1 MNFNFYKIFNPDL
14 KKLNNYQLKHHWDSI
29 GYKNNYLHSIE
40 SFLKKYHYYNHE
52 MYKLYNND
60 ISINDKIEL
69 MAHWHLYGIN
79 EYRICSDEHFNLLYP
94 DFDIKNYEI
103 IDMNIYEFK
112 NIYHKNKINNIEINS
127 LKDEYE
133 NSFENNNNSNND
145 DNNDFVIKYL
155 LNPNKETIGIIINNS
170 NFINNNYFLK
180 VLSLINYHNMNILL
194 FIDNIDNII
203 NIIFLKNIY
212 YFLSTEICEKKFC
225 NYLIYDTFDN
235 DENITYS
242 SFKKIFINNK
252 NDFNKL
258 SLLSKNVYIIDNFF
272 DNLFLENNILITEF
286 NNYIINNNKL
296 HKIEN
301 NIESNIINIHNKLY
315 ISENTLNYD
324 TYKNFNTNNDIKI
337 IKFNQYDY
345 SDDIKY
351 GIILYKDIY
360 YYKLF
365 DKYSIIDFNILKL
378 NMPINIDHIYV
389 EEYTIL
395 IKETHKNLN
404 FKMNIIF
411 IINESNKDNYIY
423 NLLFLLKESYN
434 NYNLII
440 FLNNVEVDDLEKY
453 TDNKEQKK
461 TYIYIFKSN
470 ILLSNIDII
479 LFLTELANNDSLII
493 VIDNNYLINPLFSL
507 EFINNLFFS
516 KKILFTDY
524 YSNENI
530 NLLIFKKE
538 LLLNVDILNKIDDGK
553 YIKIL
558 YTFLKRNSFNKNFL
572 KNNNTFLIDQEYF
585 CIKQIN
591 LINNYYAKFMD
602 NYSDEKGYILN
613 ENFNIIRNVNYE
625 KLIYL
630 KNLIKND
637 DKKEL
642 NFLIDIY
649 KNNIINYYYFE
660 NNLIKKIK
668 NIISNNQIIIFK
680 NSSDKENCDFYNKIL
695 KYKNNFDKEYQFN
708 IIEFGNYI
716 TNKLDFY
723 DSNNINYYFLNIT
736 NFNENKLNILFAY
749 NLISRIFIKYLF
761 NYENLIFCEF
771 SDINNLELI
780 KNINN
785 YLSMKNIEKII
796 FINKKL
802 FEEVGNFDPELFIE
816 YNEFALNYFFE
827 KVKKKCISNKYD
839 INDLIILKSPTSSF
853 NDILDIQN
861 NYNNSDFQ
869 KNHLLKLNKN
879 DNILFDFI
887 QMRNS
892 IDYNLWNNIKTVIIN
907 LDFRNDRLIS
917 TIKECEKV
925 GIYNYERI
933 SAINIDN
940 TNFKNY
946 KLIDPKRSW
955 KKNIEYLKSASGC
968 KMSHLEVLK
977 KYKDCNEEYIMILE
991 DDVIFEENTIIYLN
1005 LALSNLKKNNFD
1017 FDILYLS
1024 INLKSKDDAKLINNN
1039 LLSIENGLTTTAQ
1052 IFKKSNVHRIIN
1064 IIESSNIEIDNTY
1077 NKYLTNKYCVYPMCV
1092 YQKESYSDINKEV
1105 INYGWF
1111 HKKFSYDE

>member
-14 KKLNNYQLKHHWDSI
+14 KKLNNSQLNNHWKSI
-29 GYKNNYLHSIE
+29 GIKNDYLHSIE
-40 SFLKKYHYYNHE
+40 SFLKKYYYYNNE
-52 MYKLYNND
+52 MYKLYNPD
-60 ISINDKIEL
+60 ILINDKIEL
-69 MAHWHLYGIN
+69 MVHWHLYGVHD
-79 EYRICSDEHFNLLYP
+79 YRICSDEHFNLLYP

-103 IDMNIYEFK
+103 IDNNIYEFK
-112 NIYHKNKINNIEINS
+112 NIYHKNKINNINTLEHESQNS
-127 LKDEYE
+127 CDD
-133 NSFENNNNSNND
+133 NNNN
-145 DNNDFVIKYL
+145 FGIKYL
-155 LNPNKETIGIIINNS
+155 LNPNKETLGIIINNS

-194 FIDNIDNII
+194 FVDNIDNII

-212 YFLSTEICEKKFC
+212 YFLSNEPLEKKFC
-225 NYLIYDTFDN
+225 NYLIYDIFDN
-235 DENITYS
+235 DETITYS
-242 SFKKIFINNK
+242 SFKKIFINN
-252 NDFNKL
+252 FNKL
-258 SLLSKNVYIIDNFF
+258 CLLSNNVYIIDDLFN
-272 DNLFLENNILITEF
+272 NLFLENNILITEF
-286 NNYIINNNKL
+286 NNNYIINNNKL
-296 HKIEN
+296 YKIEN
-301 NIESNIINIHNKLY
+301 NIQSNIVNIYNKLY
-315 ISENTLNYD
+315 INEDTLKYD
-324 TYKNFNTNNDIKI
+324 TYKNFNIHNDLKI
-337 IKFNQYDY
+337 IKFNQYYY

-351 GIILYKDIY
+351 GIILSKDIY

-365 DKYSIIDFNILKL
+365 DKYAIINFNILKL
-378 NMPINIDHIYV
+378 NMPLNIDHIYV
-389 EEYTIL
+389 EDYTIA
-395 IKETHKNLN
+395 IKETHRNLN
-404 FKMNIIF
+404 FKINIIF
-411 IINESNKDNYIY
+411 IINEHNKDNYIY

-440 FLNNVEVDDLEKY
+440 FLNNVEINDLEKY
-453 TDNKEQKK
+453 TDNKEN
-461 TYIYIFKSN
+461 IYIFKSN
-470 ILLSNIDII
+470 LLLSNIDII
-479 LFLTELANNDSLII
+479 LFLTELAANDSLIVI
-493 VIDNNYLINPLFSL
+493 IDNNYSINPLFSL
-507 EFINNLFFS
+507 EFINILFFS

-530 NLLIFKKE
+530 DLLIFKKE
-538 LLLNVDILNKIDDGK
+538 LLLNVDILNKIDDNK
-553 YIKIL
+553 YIEIL
-558 YTFLKRNSFNKNFL
+558 YAFLKKKSFNKNVL
-572 KNNNTFLIDQEYF
+572 KNHSTLLTDQEYF
-585 CIKQIN
+585 CLKSVN

-602 NYSDEKGYILN
+602 DYSDEKAYILN
-613 ENFNIIRNVNYE
+613 ENFNIIRNISCE
-625 KLIYL
+625 KLINL

-642 NFLIDIY
+642 NYLIDIY

-668 NIISNNQIIIFK
+668 NIISPNQIIIFL
-680 NSSDKENCDFYNKIL
+680 NFSNISEQESNDFYNKIL
-695 KYKNNFDKEYQFN
+695 KYKNSFDDKYQFN

-716 TNKLDFY
+716 TNKLEFY

-749 NLISRIFIKYLF
+749 NLISRILIKYLF

-771 SDINNLELI
+771 SDIDNLELI

-785 YLSMKNIEKII
+785 YLVMKNLEKII

-802 FEEVGNFDPELFIE
+802 FEEVGNFDPELFNE

-827 KVKKKCISNKYD
+827 KVKKKCSSNKYE

-853 NDILDIQN
+853 DDLLNVYDN
-861 NYNNSDFQ
+861 CNNSDFQ
-869 KNHLLKLNKN
+869 KNYLLKLNKN

-887 QMRNS
+887 QKRNI

-907 LDFRNDRLIS
+907 LDSRNDRLIS

-925 GIYNYERI
+925 GIYNYERFSGI
-933 SAINIDN
+933 IIDN
-940 TNFKNY
+940 QNFKNY
-946 KLIDPKRSW
+946 KIIDPRKAW
-955 KKNIEYLKSASGC
+955 KKNIEYLRSASGC
-968 KMSHLEVLK
+968 KISHLEVLR

-991 DDVIFEENTIIYLN
+991 DDVIFDDNVIIYLN
-1005 LALSNLKKNNFD
+1005 GALSNLKKGNFD

-1024 INLKSKDDAKLINNN
+1024 INLKSKDNAKLVNTN

-1052 IFKKSNVHRIIN
+1052 IFKKSNIDKLTD
-1064 IIESSNIEIDNTY
+1064 IIESSTIEIDNTY
-1077 NKYLTNKYCVYPMCV
+1077 NKYLAHKYCVYPMCV